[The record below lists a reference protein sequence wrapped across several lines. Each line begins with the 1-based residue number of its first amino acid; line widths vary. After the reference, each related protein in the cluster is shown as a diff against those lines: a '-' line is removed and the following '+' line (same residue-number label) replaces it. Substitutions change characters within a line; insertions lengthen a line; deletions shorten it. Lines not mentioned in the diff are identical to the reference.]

1 MRRYTTLSQKEN
13 DMICE
18 LCRKIDEIS
27 VAYERDVSLKQ
38 YNSFRIDSRAKL
50 GIFPRSSGELA
61 EAVSVLEEYGQR
73 YEICG
78 NCSNILFG
86 DGELDLAIIFTE
98 GLCNISVDGE
108 TITAE
113 AGVTL
118 SSLASK
124 AAELSLTGLEFA
136 KGIPGSVGGA
146 LFMNAGAYGG
156 AMSDVTASSV
166 ALDRRSGEISTIT
179 DHSFGYRESIYAA
192 RPELVC
198 LLATFKLCKGNKDE
212 INEKMRSF
220 AEQRREKQPLNLP
233 SAGSYFK
240 RPEGS
245 FAGKLIED
253 AGLKGRRVNDACVS
267 EKHAGF
273 IVNLGHASACDILKL
288 EEAVRDEVYK
298 RFGIRLEREVRFIR

>member
-1 MRRYTTLSQKEN
+1 
-13 DMICE
+13 MIFE
-18 LCRKIDEIS
+18 LCKKLDGAS
-27 VAYERDVSLKQ
+27 VTYIRGISLKQ
-38 YNSFRIDSRAKL
+38 YNSFRIDSKARL
-50 GIFPRSSGELA
+50 GIFPKSSEELA
-61 EAVSVLEEYGQR
+61 RAVSILEECGQR

-98 GLCNISVDGE
+98 KLCQIKVDGDV
-108 TITAE
+108 ITAE

-124 AAELSLTGLEFA
+124 AAELSLAGLEFA

-146 LFMNAGAYGG
+146 VFMNAGAYGG
-156 AMSDVTASSV
+156 EMSDVVLSSV
-166 ALDRRSGEISTIT
+166 ALNRQSGELFTVT
-179 DHSFGYRESIYAA
+179 DHGFGYRESIYAKH
-192 RPELVC
+192 PELVC
-198 LLATFKLCKGNKDE
+198 LSATVRLSKGNKEE

-245 FAGKLIED
+245 FAGKLIEE
-253 AGLKGRRVNDACVS
+253 AGLKGKRINDACVS

-273 IVNLGHASACDILKL
+273 IVNLGGARACDILGL

-298 RFGIRLEREVRFIR
+298 RFGVKLEREVRLIR